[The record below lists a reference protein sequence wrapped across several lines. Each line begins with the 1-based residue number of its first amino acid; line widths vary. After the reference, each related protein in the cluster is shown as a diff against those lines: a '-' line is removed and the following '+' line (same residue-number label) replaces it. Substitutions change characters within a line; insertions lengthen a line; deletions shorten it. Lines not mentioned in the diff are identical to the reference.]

1 MSAHAH
7 NNDESTHKPGYK
19 YFAAL
24 AALGVVYGDIG
35 TSPLYAFK
43 ESFHYSHLA
52 VNDVNVYGIL
62 SLIFWSLVLV
72 VSVKYLMFVLKADNK
87 GEGGILALTALIT
100 PKDHPDKF
108 KKGFI
113 LLGLFGTALLYGDGM
128 ITPAISVLSAV
139 EGLELITPVLKPY
152 ILPITVG
159 ILIGL
164 FSVQRYGTSAV
175 GKVFGPITLTWFL
188 TLGALGVYNIV
199 DNPHVFSAINPWY
212 AYHFFI
218 ENAFKGFMVLGSVF
232 LVITGGEA
240 LYSDLGHFGR
250 KPITMA
256 WFYVVL
262 PCLILNYFGQGAVLL
277 ANPAAVKNPF
287 FLMAP
292 NWALTPLVVLATL
305 ATCIASQALI
315 TGVFSITMQAV
326 QLGYLSRVMI
336 KHTSEKEIGQIY
348 VRSMNRFLMISCI
361 ALVLA
366 FKSSSNLAA
375 AYGIAVTTTMFIT
388 TMLFYFVTTELW
400 HWAKWK
406 SLLLCGF
413 FLVIDF
419 AFMGA
424 NFFKIFDGGWVPL
437 LVGIAIFTYM
447 TTWKTGRKILAGQ
460 MAKKTIPLND
470 FLDNV
475 DKESPFRA
483 KGCAVYMASAL
494 KNTPYALIHTYE
506 HFRVVHE
513 MLVFLSV
520 MTEPVPQVE
529 ESRRIDI
536 VENRPNCFSVFVHY
550 GYMEIPD
557 ITKVLNN
564 IQLGDFKLNAHEAT
578 YFIGKEHLIAS
589 EKPGMALWRE
599 KLFAMQTINAQDATT
614 YFQIPKNRVM
624 EIGVQVEI

>member
-1 MSAHAH
+1 MSAHV
-7 NNDESTHKPGYK
+7 DESSQKPGYK

-52 VNDVNVYGIL
+52 VNPVNVYGIL

-100 PKDHPDKF
+100 PKDQPDKF
-108 KKGFI
+108 KKFFI

-188 TLGALGVYNIV
+188 TLGALGIYNIV
-199 DNPHVFSAINPWY
+199 DNPTIFSAINPWY
-212 AYHFFI
+212 AYHFFV

-256 WFYVVL
+256 WFYIVL

-277 ANPAAVKNPF
+277 ANPVAVKNPF

-292 NWALTPLVVLATL
+292 SWALTPLVVLATL

-388 TMLFYFVTTELW
+388 TMLFYFVTQELW
-400 HWAKWK
+400 NWPKWK
-406 SLLLCGF
+406 SILLCSF
-413 FLVIDF
+413 FLIIDF
-419 AFMGA
+419 SFMGA

-447 TTWKTGRKILAGQ
+447 TTWKTGRKILANQ
-460 MAKKTIPLND
+460 MIKKTKPLND
-470 FLDNV
+470 FLDIVERDNPPRV
-475 DKESPFRA
+475 

-513 MLVFLSV
+513 TLVFLSV
-520 MTEPVPQVE
+520 MTEPVPQVD
-529 ESRRIDI
+529 ESSRIDI
-536 VENRPNCFSVFVHY
+536 VENRPNCFTVFVHY

-564 IQLGDFKLNAHEAT
+564 IKLGNYTFNVFEAT

-589 EKPGMALWRE
+589 ERPGMAIWRE
-599 KLFAMQTINAQDATT
+599 KLFALQTINAQDATT